1 VTANSVD
8 VGFRSERG
16 PILIA
21 LMLAT
26 GLVAIDG
33 TIIATAVPSIVKDVG
48 DAEAF
53 PWLFSVYLLVQ
64 AVTVPV
70 YSKLADTVGRKPVI
84 IVGISLFLL
93 GSILCGFAWSMGS
106 LIAFRV
112 VQGLGAG
119 AVAPMSIT
127 IAGDIYTV
135 QERAK
140 AQGYIASVWGIASVV
155 GPTLGGVFSQYISW
169 RWIFFVNV
177 PLSIIAVVMIVR
189 ALHETVTK
197 VKHKV
202 DYLGA
207 SLVTV
212 GLTFIIL
219 AVLEGGVAWAWDA
232 PISIGAFVVG
242 GVMLLAFVY
251 VQTRASEPV
260 LPLWVF
266 SRRVLVSSAFVNLG
280 VGGIVIGLSAYVP
293 TFLQGSLAVSPIVAG
308 LTLAALTVGW
318 PLSAAVSGRFY
329 LRIGYRN
336 TVLLGLVFAI
346 AGSVTLALTAS
357 HPSIAIVAVSCFVI
371 GIGMGLIAV
380 PSLVSAQSSVEWN
393 QRGVVTGAQ
402 LFSRSVGSAVG
413 VAIFGAIANS
423 VIGTSSRSSV
433 SVVVASSTAV
443 FIGVAIVVIATVAAA
458 LAMPNTRVAA
468 AVAGA
473 GDASAVVPVAGAG
486 GATGTTGTADA
497 AGAAGTTGSAP
508 AGAGAAAS

>member
-1 VTANSVD
+1 
-8 VGFRSERG
+8 
-16 PILIA
+16 
-21 LMLAT
+21 MLST

-48 DAEAF
+48 NAEAF

-70 YSKLADTVGRKPVI
+70 YSKLADTVGRKPI
-84 IVGISLFLL
+84 MLVGMALFLL
-93 GSILCGFAWSMGS
+93 GSILCGFAWSMGA

-119 AVAPMSIT
+119 AVAPMAIT

-155 GPTLGGVFSQYISW
+155 GPTLGGVFSQYITW

-177 PLSIIAVVMIVR
+177 PLVFIAAIMIVR
-189 ALHETVTK
+189 TLHENITK
-197 VKHKV
+197 TKHRV

-207 SLVTV
+207 TLVTS
-212 GLTFIIL
+212 GLTLIIL
-219 AVLEGGVAWAWDA
+219 AVLEGGVAWPWDA
-232 PISIGAFVVG
+232 PISILAFALGGALVIAFV
-242 GVMLLAFVY
+242 FVE
-251 VQTRASEPV
+251 RIAAEPV

-266 SRRVLVSSAFVNLG
+266 TRRITLSSALVNLG

-293 TFLQGSLAVSPIVAG
+293 TYLEGSLGVPPIVAG
-308 LTLAALTVGW
+308 LSLAALTIGW
-318 PLSAAVSGRFY
+318 PISAAFSGRFY

-336 TVLLGLVFAI
+336 TVLVGLVFAI
-346 AGSVTLALTAS
+346 LGSLTLALVA
-357 HPSIAIVAVSCFVI
+357 HAPSVALVSVACFVI

-380 PSLVSAQSSVEWN
+380 PSLVAAQSSVQWN
-393 QRGVVTGAQ
+393 ERGVVTGGQ

-423 VIGTSSRSSV
+423 IIGTSSRASFHV
-433 SVVVASSTAV
+433 IVTSSTAV
-443 FIGVAIVVIATVAAA
+443 FVAVVVVVLGTVVAA
-458 LAMPNTRVAA
+458 LSMPNTRVAA
-468 AVAGA
+468 AVA
-473 GDASAVVPVAGAG
+473 
-486 GATGTTGTADA
+486 ATPA
-497 AGAAGTTGSAP
+497 AG
-508 AGAGAAAS
+508 

>member
-48 DAEAF
+48 DPQAF

-70 YSKLADTVGRKPVI
+70 YSKLADTVGRKPI
-84 IVGISLFLL
+84 MLIGIALFLL

-119 AVAPMSIT
+119 AVAPMAIT

-135 QERAK
+135 RERAK
-140 AQGYIASVWGIASVV
+140 AQGYLASVWGIASVV
-155 GPTLGGVFSQYISW
+155 GPTLGGVFSQYVSW

-177 PLSIIAVVMIVR
+177 PLSILAAVMIIR
-189 ALHETVTK
+189 ALHEKITK

-202 DYLGA
+202 DYLGS

-212 GLTFIIL
+212 GLTLIIL
-219 AVLEGGVAWAWDA
+219 AVLEGGVAWPWDA
-232 PISIGAFVVG
+232 PISIGAFVLG
-242 GVMLLAFVY
+242 ALMLLAFVY

-266 SRRVLVSSAFVNLG
+266 RRRILVSSAFVNLG

-293 TFLQGSLAVSPIVAG
+293 TFLQGSLAVTPIIAG

-318 PLSAAVSGRFY
+318 PLSAAISGRFY
-329 LRIGYRN
+329 LRIGFRN

-346 AGSVTLALTAS
+346 AGSLTLALTAS
-357 HPSIAIVAVSCFVI
+357 RPSIAVVAVACFVI

-380 PSLVSAQSSVEWN
+380 PSLVAAQSSVEWN

-423 VIGTSSRSSV
+423 VIGTSSRTSV
-433 SVVVASSTAV
+433 HVVVASSTAV
-443 FIGVAIVVIATVAAA
+443 FVGVAIVVIATVAAA
-458 LAMPNTRVAA
+458 LSMPNTRVAA
-468 AVAGA
+468 PAAVT
-473 GDASAVVPVAGAG
+473 VAEA
-486 GATGTTGTADA
+486 
-497 AGAAGTTGSAP
+497 
-508 AGAGAAAS
+508 